1 MRTIRGAID
10 CESTAAA
17 RAPVSDFSATHQ
29 RISGSDG
36 SRDGIVDLLG
46 VLIMK
51 RLIFAFAALLCVVLH
66 GCSQQTKS
74 ERLSWV
80 GVRFGQL
87 PAMVGESNYKIKQRE
102 GKPFKSFEVQL
113 ERGKPGESFPVT
125 LDGVEVGQIT
135 INEGGEGER
144 G

>member
-1 MRTIRGAID
+1 
-10 CESTAAA
+10 
-17 RAPVSDFSATHQ
+17 
-29 RISGSDG
+29 
-36 SRDGIVDLLG
+36 
-46 VLIMK
+46 MK

-66 GCSQQTKS
+66 GCSKQTKS

-113 ERGKPGESFPVT
+113 ERGKPGESLPIT

-135 INEGGEGER
+135 LNEDGEGELEYSDEI
-144 G
+144 GAKKPHPPLPPNFPVPKHGSVLKIGNAYEVVLQEITDPQKK